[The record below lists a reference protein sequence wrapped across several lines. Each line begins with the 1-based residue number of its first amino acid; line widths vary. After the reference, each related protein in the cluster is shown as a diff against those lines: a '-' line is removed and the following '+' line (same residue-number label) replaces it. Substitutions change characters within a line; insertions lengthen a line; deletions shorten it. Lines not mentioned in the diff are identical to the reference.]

1 MFRVLKYIDIIYSK
15 EMYNIL
21 IFKCYWFQQCT
32 NKLCSYE
39 VLFSYDGI
47 LMGIIK
53 MSMQPTLWCGRWA
66 SLRCF
71 AWDVGELV
79 GSSLWPV
86 WQYAHGSPETMNK
99 RWKKLLRL
107 WKTLPLFIESTQGPQ
122 WHYQLPW
129 TLSWI
134 PVNHGRMQ
142 QQTPTPFTKSYLWF

>member
-53 MSMQPTLWCGRWA
+53 MSMQPTLWCGIST
-66 SLRCF
+66 SLGGLAR
-71 AWDVGELV
+71 DMGELA
-79 GSSLWPV
+79 GSSPRPV
-86 WQYAHGSPETMNK
+86 WQHAGFTRQEKEEAYSLM
-99 RWKKLLRL
+99 KKVTPVYRVN
-107 WKTLPLFIESTQGPQ
+107 WRAQ

-134 PVNHGRMQ
+134 LMNHGRVQ
-142 QQTPTPFTKSYLWF
+142 QQIPTPFTKF